1 MKTGSGSIGSCAKN
15 CFMVKLFLSL
25 VLSVFTPKDWK
36 KKKKGQTES
45 STLRKIIGEIGDTL
59 CLNKSLIHFG

>member
-1 MKTGSGSIGSCAKN
+1 METGSGSISSCAKN

-25 VLSVFTPKDWK
+25 VLSVFTPKD
-36 KKKKGQTES
+36 KKKKGKTES
-45 STLRKIIGEIGDTL
+45 STLRKIIGETGDTL